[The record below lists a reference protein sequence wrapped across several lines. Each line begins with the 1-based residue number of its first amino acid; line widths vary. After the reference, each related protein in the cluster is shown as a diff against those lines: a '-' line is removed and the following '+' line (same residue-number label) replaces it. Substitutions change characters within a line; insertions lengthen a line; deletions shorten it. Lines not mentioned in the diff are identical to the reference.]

1 MFPKLTL
8 QNHASKD
15 TQRHAKDTHFFQL
28 YPVKVKNA
36 FQKTRKRHATF
47 DAKCPIMSPKLSQT
61 PTNSAQLVQNC
72 PNLVQNCPNLPKLS
86 PKKRKRHAN
95 TQKTRKRHAKDTRT
109 RKRPMGG
116 PAIPRGP
123 GGPAIPRGPW
133 APGHPGGHGPM
144 GPPGFPRGPGGPG
157 SPWEG
162 QRSPGAQPI
171 FFVISVSIVVQ
182 EWNIR

>member
-47 DAKCPIMSPKLSQT
+47 DAKCPIMNPKLSQT

-95 TQKTRKRHAKDTRT
+95 TQKTRGHAKD
-109 RKRPMGG
+109 
-116 PAIPRGP
+116 
-123 GGPAIPRGPW
+123 
-133 APGHPGGHGPM
+133 
-144 GPPGFPRGPGGPG
+144 
-157 SPWEG
+157 PWEG
-162 QRSPGAQPI
+162 QRSQGALGGQRSPGAHGPLGTQGAMGPWGPQG
-171 FFVISVSIVVQ
+171 SQGALGAQDLHGRASDPQ
-182 EWNIR
+182 GPNQYSL